1 MYADIIIDITHE
13 KLDKVFQYRVPEE
26 LEGDLRTG
34 AGVIVPFGRGNRET
48 KGYIVGFSETCD
60 YDAEKIKDILRTDTS
75 SVAIEAR
82 LVALAAWMKEY
93 YGGTMIQALKT
104 VLPIKRTEQ
113 QKERRILKRCISRE
127 AGEKKLE
134 EYLHKNQK
142 ARARLMAALLDDE
155 EVEYSLISQKLN
167 ITLTVVRALEE
178 QGVLEIKNHKIYR
191 NPVKEKEQ
199 QRHFIT
205 YTEEQETI
213 IKKGSERPIFY
224 TV

>member
-1 MYADIIIDITHE
+1 MYADVIVDITHE

-93 YGGTMIQALKT
+93 YGGTMIQDREEA
-104 VLPIKRTEQ
+104 VFFAVEMARQ
-113 QKERRILKRCISRE
+113 GDILLI
-127 AGEKKLE
+127 AGKGHENYQE
-134 EYLHKNQK
+134 
-142 ARARLMAALLDDE
+142 
-155 EVEYSLISQKLN
+155 I
-167 ITLTVVRALEE
+167 
-178 QGVLEIKNHKIYR
+178 QGVRYPMDDRELVRKAVRLAAQKR
-191 NPVKEKEQ
+191 QKKEQ
-199 QRHFIT
+199 
-205 YTEEQETI
+205 TECTQTLL
-213 IKKGSERPIFY
+213 
-224 TV
+224 

>member
-82 LVALAAWMKEY
+82 LVALAAYRAAE
-93 YGGTMIQALKT
+93 GTADFKKMYFQ
-104 VLPIKRTEQ
+104 RS
-113 QKERRILKRCISRE
+113 RRKE
-127 AGEKKLE
+127 AG
-134 EYLHKNQK
+134 
-142 ARARLMAALLDDE
+142 R
-155 EVEYSLISQKLN
+155 ISSQEPES
-167 ITLTVVRALEE
+167 A
-178 QGVLEIKNHKIYR
+178 GKID
-191 NPVKEKEQ
+191 
-199 QRHFIT
+199 
-205 YTEEQETI
+205 
-213 IKKGSERPIFY
+213 GSTFG
-224 TV
+224 

>member
-93 YGGTMIQALKT
+93 YGGTMIQALKAYRAAEGT
-104 VLPIKRTEQ
+104 ADFKKMYFQRS
-113 QKERRILKRCISRE
+113 RRKE
-127 AGEKKLE
+127 AG
-134 EYLHKNQK
+134 
-142 ARARLMAALLDDE
+142 R
-155 EVEYSLISQKLN
+155 ISSQEPES
-167 ITLTVVRALEE
+167 A
-178 QGVLEIKNHKIYR
+178 GKID
-191 NPVKEKEQ
+191 
-199 QRHFIT
+199 
-205 YTEEQETI
+205 
-213 IKKGSERPIFY
+213 GSTFG
-224 TV
+224 

>member
-113 QKERRILKRCISRE
+113 QKEQRILKRCISRE
-127 AGEKKLE
+127 AGEKKLLSE
-134 EYLHKNQK
+134 SQMLQVPMLPLCFHLP
-142 ARARLMAALLDDE
+142 RHGVPARLPHH
-155 EVEYSLISQKLN
+155 Q
-167 ITLTVVRALEE
+167 VV
-178 QGVLEIKNHKIYR
+178 Y
-191 NPVKEKEQ
+191 
-199 QRHFIT
+199 
-205 YTEEQETI
+205 
-213 IKKGSERPIFY
+213 
-224 TV
+224 

>member
-1 MYADIIIDITHE
+1 MENRGLCHE

-113 QKERRILKRCISRE
+113 QKEQRIFKKMYFQRSRRKRSW
-127 AGEKKLE
+127 
-134 EYLHKNQK
+134 KN
-142 ARARLMAALLDDE
+142 
-155 EVEYSLISQKLN
+155 
-167 ITLTVVRALEE
+167 
-178 QGVLEIKNHKIYR
+178 
-191 NPVKEKEQ
+191 
-199 QRHFIT
+199 
-205 YTEEQETI
+205 
-213 IKKGSERPIFY
+213 IF
-224 TV
+224 TRTRKRGQD

>member
-60 YDAEKIKDILRTDTS
+60 YDVEKIKDILRTDTS

-113 QKERRILKRCISRE
+113 QKEQRILKRCISRE
-127 AGEKKLE
+127 AG
-134 EYLHKNQK
+134 
-142 ARARLMAALLDDE
+142 R
-155 EVEYSLISQKLN
+155 ISS
-167 ITLTVVRALEE
+167 
-178 QGVLEIKNHKIYR
+178 
-191 NPVKEKEQ
+191 
-199 QRHFIT
+199 
-205 YTEEQETI
+205 QEPESAGKTD
-213 IKKGSERPIFY
+213 GSTFG
-224 TV
+224 

>member
-93 YGGTMIQALKT
+93 YGIWSQVAHNA
-104 VLPIKRTEQ
+104 
-113 QKERRILKRCISRE
+113 SFDS
-127 AGEKKLE
+127 
-134 EYLHKNQK
+134 
-142 ARARLMAALLDDE
+142 LDMLGFNMEDE
-155 EVEYSLISQKLN
+155 
-167 ITLTVVRALEE
+167 
-178 QGVLEIKNHKIYR
+178 NHKRFYVQ
-191 NPVKEKEQ
+191 PS
-199 QRHFIT
+199 
-205 YTEEQETI
+205 YTENTI
-213 IKKGSERPIFY
+213 EAFNMNIGLFMLFAMEVANFMEKAIPDYKPIEEMKFVLSLNEYGSKTNIPYFKSLKGMRVRYEDEA
-224 TV
+224 

>member
-93 YGGTMIQALKT
+93 YGGTMHLLQGGAARGRGACL
-104 VLPIKRTEQ
+104 
-113 QKERRILKRCISRE
+113 RE
-127 AGEKKLE
+127 PEG
-134 EYLHKNQK
+134 
-142 ARARLMAALLDDE
+142 
-155 EVEYSLISQKLN
+155 
-167 ITLTVVRALEE
+167 
-178 QGVLEIKNHKIYR
+178 
-191 NPVKEKEQ
+191 
-199 QRHFIT
+199 
-205 YTEEQETI
+205 EQEAAPPD
-213 IKKGSERPIFY
+213 R
-224 TV
+224 V